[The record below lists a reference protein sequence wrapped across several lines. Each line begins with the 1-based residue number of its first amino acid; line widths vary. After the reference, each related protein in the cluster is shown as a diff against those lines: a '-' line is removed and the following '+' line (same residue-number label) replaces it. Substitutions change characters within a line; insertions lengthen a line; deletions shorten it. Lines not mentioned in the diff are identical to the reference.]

1 MESISEEISNEKVYG
16 SVPCNKY
23 FMRNEVSITSLRE
36 NAFSSLPPLYYTRVN
51 QKKDIKQE
59 NRFHW
64 QEIIIPLKYHKGRLL
79 INSTYNL
86 LHPCFSAD
94 GLAPIPALK
103 NPLAKRCSICPLN
116 GHFAHHQKP
125 SRCFF
130 IHSLLAFVPVSGE
143 LFSFSVIEP
152 VAHDL
157 ELFLA
162 AVTISGEKLYRYKVE
177 LQMDC
182 VSNNSINLTRIK
194 FNQVK
199 KCSKKYVDQVIT
211 SICQKWQPPWLIEVL
226 NKSTVIPYKQ
236 P

>member
-1 MESISEEISNEKVYG
+1 MELISEEISNQKVYD
-16 SVPCNKY
+16 SIPNNSY
-23 FMRNEVSITSLRE
+23 FMRNEVSITSLGE
-36 NAFSSLPPLYYTRVN
+36 NASSSLPPLYNTKVN
-51 QKKDIKQE
+51 QKKDIKYE

-64 QEIIIPLKYHKGRLL
+64 QEIIIPLKYHQGRLL

-94 GLAPIPALK
+94 ALAPIPALK

-116 GHFAHHQKP
+116 GSFAHHQKP
-125 SRCFF
+125 SRCFL
-130 IHSLLAFVPVSGE
+130 IHSLLAFVPAREE
-143 LFSFSVIEP
+143 LFSFSAIEP
-152 VAHDL
+152 AAKDL

-162 AVTISGEKLYRYKVE
+162 AVTISGEKLYRYQVE

-182 VSNNSINLTRIK
+182 FSHNNVNLTRVT

-199 KCSKKYVDQVIT
+199 KCTKKYVNQVIT

-226 NKSTVIPYKQ
+226 HKSTVIPNKQ